1 MSFVQ
6 ELEAKFSH
14 LKDVAEGD
22 LHSLVLKLEA
32 IFSRVHVAE
41 VSHGLKQAVSADVH
55 AALEH
60 ASVIAGAV
68 EAKAAVVD
76 EAVEQA
82 EQAVKAAV
90 TKKTSALRK

>member
-32 IFSRVHVAE
+32 IFGRVHLAE
-41 VSHGLKQAVSADVH
+41 ISHGLKQAVSADVH
-55 AALEH
+55 TALEH
-60 ASVIAGAV
+60 ASALADVV

-76 EAVEQA
+76 EVVAVADSELK
-82 EQAVKAAV
+82 AVAA
-90 TKKTSALRK
+90 KKTAASSK

>member
-22 LHSLVLKLEA
+22 LHSLVLTLEA

>member
-76 EAVEQA
+76 EVVEQA
-82 EQAVKAAV
+82 EKAVKAAV
-90 TKKTSALRK
+90 AKKTTASSK